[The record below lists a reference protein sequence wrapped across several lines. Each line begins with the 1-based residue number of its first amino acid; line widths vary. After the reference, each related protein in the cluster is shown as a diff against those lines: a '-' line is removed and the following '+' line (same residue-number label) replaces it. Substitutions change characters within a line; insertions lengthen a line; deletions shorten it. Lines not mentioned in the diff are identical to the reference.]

1 MNFKLFI
8 YCFFLIS
15 KAYAEGLG
23 MGGGPP
29 ADLTN
34 PIVRPVFPIANDSTT
49 NSNDLPLFERH
60 SHLQRIDDGVL
71 CRESASS
78 WKSINHSNQELGR
91 WPLEEDATCLSPLK
105 EFSSKLSFSK
115 APLALSFA
123 TFVDGLEKH
132 LNDSTVLGWKNCLAG
147 CTPKNTPPAGCIEP
161 TVLIQRVSHLPNTK
175 ETYVIN
181 KIFWDSISTKHPR
194 VCAAT
199 VVDLWLS
206 THVIDKEMRE
216 KMVND
221 FFSAKFHANAPDKP
235 RCFDPTLAT
244 KPLESFDGQIN
255 GILRRLRQ

>member
-29 ADLTN
+29 ADIIN
-34 PIVRPVFPIANDSTT
+34 PIIRPVSPVDTTT
-49 NSNDLPLFERH
+49 NTNELPLLQR
-60 SHLQRIDDGVL
+60 HLQLQNVTDGVL
-71 CRESASS
+71 CRESAST
-78 WKSINHSNQELGR
+78 WKSINHSNQDLER
-91 WPLEEDATCLSPLK
+91 WPLEEHATCLSPLK
-105 EFSSKLSFSK
+105 EFSRKLSFSK

-132 LNDSTVLGWKNCLAG
+132 LNDSTILGWKNCSDG
-147 CTPKNTPPAGCIEP
+147 CSPKSTPPSDCIEA
-161 TVLIQRVSHLPNTK
+161 TVLIQRVEQLPNAR

-181 KIFWDSISTKHPR
+181 KSFWDSISTQHPR

-206 THVIDKEMRE
+206 AHVTEKETRE
-216 KMVND
+216 QMVND
-221 FFSAKFHANAPDKP
+221 FFSAKFHANSEDQP

-244 KPLESFDGQIN
+244 QPLQSFDGQIN
-255 GILRRLRQ
+255 GILRRLGQ